1 MCFKKVA
8 QLDKSALLPLL
19 AQFNYYID
27 ESQDIDEKMT
37 WLNWILNEYTQCVEE
52 NEFGALVGKGKA
64 YMSCGQYYCDVLE
77 GMEVAGDEDDLDP
90 NGETGL
96 DVQGKQIESSGNEVF
111 EVVSTGEISHGELM
125 QEVEEIKE
133 GDDVPAQQLLELAAE
148 CFEGALALLKHDID
162 TQLMCLLGETFINL
176 GNVLEMT
183 SEVQGT
189 SDAYYR
195 KAVNLFK
202 EVKKVGGGK
211 VPEQF
216 MELIEAFEEDME
228 K

>member
-77 GMEVAGDEDDLDP
+77 GMEVAEDVDDLDS
-90 NGETGL
+90 NGEIGL
-96 DVQGKQIESSGNEVF
+96 DLQVKQIESSGGEAI
-111 EVVSTGEISHGELM
+111 EVVSFEEATNSDSM
-125 QEVEEIKE
+125 QEVDEIKE
-133 GDDVPAQQLLELAAE
+133 GEDVPAQQLLELAAE
-148 CFEGALALLKHDID
+148 CFESALALLKHDID

-189 SDAYYR
+189 GDAYYR

-216 MELIEAFEEDME
+216 MELIDAFEEDMN